1 MAEAPVDDVTV
12 QQDLLTGRVV
22 RWSENPLV
30 WNYTGPFLKFYLFS
44 IMDLR
49 VELILVFHFFFSFF
63 FFLYTL
69 RFQAGRRK
77 SKFGRG
83 RA

>member
-49 VELILVFHFFFSFF
+49 VELVLVFHFYFICSI
-63 FFLYTL
+63 YA
-69 RFQAGRRK
+69 QVSGGK
-77 SKFGRG
+77 EEK
-83 RA
+83 

>member
-44 IMDLR
+44 IIDLG
-49 VELILVFHFFFSFF
+49 VELILVSFF
-63 FFLYTL
+63 FVLYTL